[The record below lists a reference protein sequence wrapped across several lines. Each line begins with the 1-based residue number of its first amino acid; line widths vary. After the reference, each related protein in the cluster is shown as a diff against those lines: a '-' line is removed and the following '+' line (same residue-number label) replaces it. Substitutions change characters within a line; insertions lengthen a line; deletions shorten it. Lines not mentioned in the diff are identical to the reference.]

1 MINVNQTLSDFLIK
15 NFEANLV
22 KSISDKQIDGV
33 TIKHLCFDSRE
44 VKEGDAFVVLPS
56 VAGNEQEYV
65 DKATAQGCKLIITQ
79 QAFENVTVPAV
90 LVADVMDWAGQF
102 LKRYHQKKT
111 QALNVMGITGT
122 NGKSSISFYLA
133 QLLNE
138 LERVNNPEKNNS
150 GINKQACAVMGTL
163 GYGPWDQLKA
173 TGMTTLPLEKLHAA
187 LSELSENF
195 AHVAIEVSSH
205 GLEQKRLSGV
215 EFSLAVFSNLSRD
228 HLDYHGTMAAYGA
241 EKAKLF
247 QWPTL
252 QNVVINIDDA
262 YGAQL
267 AGNLQHVS
275 CISYGKDSN
284 ATLRFT
290 LDDIDNA
297 GLVISFYYQGQQAQT
312 NVPLYGEFNAYNSAA
327 ALACAL
333 TMGFEFEQ
341 AVAALHVLIPVEG
354 RMMQVQLK
362 GDVPLVLVDYAH
374 TPDALEQV
382 LKSVQSHCQGEIHLV
397 VGCGGD
403 RDQGKRPLMAKIAV
417 QFADKVV
424 FTSDNPRSES
434 PEKILQDM
442 TQELSAEFVQ
452 EVDRK
457 TAVELAVLQAD
468 ANDLV
473 IIAGKGHED
482 YQEISGQRLYFSDK
496 AVALEALQHKLQL
509 EKTL

>member
-1 MINVNQTLSDFLIK
+1 MIEVNQTLIEFITAS
-15 NFEANLV
+15 FEDGSAR
-22 KSISDKQIDGV
+22 KISEKQTENP
-33 TIKHLCFDSRE
+33 TIKRICFDSRE
-44 VKEGDAFVVLPS
+44 VQDGDVYVVLPS
-56 VAGNEQEYV
+56 VAGNERQYI
-65 DKATAQGCKLIITQ
+65 DKALDQGCALLVTQ
-79 QAFENVTVPAV
+79 KAFENTVAPMIV
-90 LVADVMDWAGQF
+90 VDDVMDWAGQF
-102 LKRYHQKKT
+102 LKKHHQNKT
-111 QALNVMGITGT
+111 DALNVIGITGT

-138 LERVNNPEKNNS
+138 L
-150 GINKQACAVMGTL
+150 KQSDQTCAVMGTL

-173 TGMTTLPLEKLHAA
+173 TGMTTLPLEQLHAS

-195 AHVAIEVSSH
+195 DHVAIEVSSH

-228 HLDYHGTMAAYGA
+228 HLDYHCTMEAYGA

-247 QWPTL
+247 HWSGL
-252 QNVVINIDDA
+252 ESAVINIDDA
-262 YGAQL
+262 FGVRL
-267 AGNLQHVS
+267 AREISGVQ
-275 CISYGKDSN
+275 CIAYGKDTDAS
-284 ATLRFT
+284 LRFT
-290 LDDIDNA
+290 LDSVSNA
-297 GLVISFYYQGQQAQT
+297 GLNVSFYYQNKCAQVG
-312 NVPLYGEFNAYNSAA
+312 VPLYGEFNAYNSAA

-333 TMGFEFEQ
+333 SMGFEFEQ
-341 AVAALHVLIPVEG
+341 TVAALHVLIPVEG
-354 RMMQVQLK
+354 RMMQVHVK

-382 LKSVQSHCQGEIHLV
+382 LQSVQNHCQGEIHLV

-417 QFADKVV
+417 QSADKVV
-424 FTSDNPRSES
+424 FTSDNPRGES
-434 PEKILQDM
+434 PEKILKDM
-442 TQELSAEFVQ
+442 TQGLSEEFTQ

-457 TAVELAVLQAD
+457 AAIELAIRQAG

-482 YQEISGQRLYFSDK
+482 YQEINGQRLYFSDK
-496 AVALEALQHKLQL
+496 TVALEALQHKLQL